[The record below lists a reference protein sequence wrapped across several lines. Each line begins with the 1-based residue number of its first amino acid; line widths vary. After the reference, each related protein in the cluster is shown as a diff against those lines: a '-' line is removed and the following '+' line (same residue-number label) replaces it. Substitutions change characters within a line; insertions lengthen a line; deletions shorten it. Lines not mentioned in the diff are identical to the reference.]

1 MLVEGRLWDELE
13 GLRETTFM
21 YAEDLDLC
29 WRARQQGRTT
39 WFEAD
44 AEFVH
49 LGGTSTATRWSSPAR
64 AREISQAERSMI
76 RDHLSPGDAAAT
88 LAFMRLG
95 IAGRLAYH
103 RLAGNEAAAAEYRG
117 SLEGLSGAR
126 EGQIGEARR
135 APAIDILRP
144 G

>member
-1 MLVEGRLWDELE
+1 
-13 GLRETTFM
+13 
-21 YAEDLDLC
+21 
-29 WRARQQGRTT
+29 
-39 WFEAD
+39 
-44 AEFVH
+44 
-49 LGGTSTATRWSSPAR
+49 
-64 AREISQAERSMI
+64 MI

-95 IAGRLAYH
+95 VAGRLAYH

-135 APAIDILRP
+135 APAIEILRP